1 MPRSDDRAN
10 CWGAVLGSVLL
21 ASVPFDVL
29 AETAAPAPA
38 APSAPAVSDPML
50 TPPPPAPKAIA
61 SWDDALSLIRAQ
73 SPDYVSSAQAVTRAE
88 AQKTIALAAILPIL
102 NGQVGYVHNF
112 FDETVNLASTSPN
125 AVSMTN
131 PAGVVS
137 APVVTPAPD
146 LWSASATVTWAAVDL
161 RRIYGVGTADANV
174 DVAKLTF
181 EDRRRL
187 IAISVVDAMLSTLA
201 AEHVA
206 ELNRVGLRAALERQ
220 NLTQA
225 RFTFGQGTA
234 LDVDRAAQDV
244 EASRSQIISGDES
257 LRQTREALGQ
267 QLGSKVAMA
276 APGSLD
282 LEAFEAAVARTCHT
296 NDDIER
302 RPDVRAAAARVKLAE
317 RAVHDVELQ
326 FVPSIDVGSTLA
338 YSSAPILAP
347 NVTWSLGA
355 TLNVPIFEGGARYGA
370 LRDARAALDQ
380 ARQSLIA
387 AELAA
392 IVGSEQALRGVSV
405 LTDERNVAK
414 NQRDLAERIDQRT
427 RDGYAHGLGTSLDL
441 VTSAQALRQAD
452 INLALLEFQLAMGRA
467 NAVLANA
474 ECAY

>member
-1 MPRSDDRAN
+1 MRRSDDRAK

-21 ASVPFDVL
+21 SSVPFDVQ
-29 AETAAPAPA
+29 AETAPDAPPA
-38 APSAPAVSDPML
+38 ALAPAVSDPML
-50 TPPPPAPKAIA
+50 VAPPPAPKAIA
-61 SWDDALSLIRAQ
+61 TWDDALSLIRAQ

-88 AQKTIALAAILPIL
+88 AQKTIALAAVLPIL

-112 FDETVNLASTSPN
+112 FNETVNLAATSPG
-125 AVSMTN
+125 AVSATN
-131 PAGVVS
+131 PVGVVS
-137 APVVTPAPD
+137 APVVTPASD
-146 LWSASATVTWAAVDL
+146 AWNASATATWAAINL
-161 RRIYGVGTADANV
+161 RSIYGVGTAEANI
-174 DVAKLTF
+174 DVAKLSF

-187 IAISVVDAMLSTLA
+187 IATSVVDAMLATLA

-220 NLTQA
+220 TLTQA

-244 EASRSQIISGDES
+244 AASRALIISGDES
-257 LRQTREALGQ
+257 LRQAREALGLQ
-267 QLGSKVAMA
+267 VGSNVAMSP
-276 APGSLD
+276 PGSLD
-282 LEAFEAAVARTCHT
+282 LEAFEAAVARTCHV

-302 RPDVRAAAARVKLAE
+302 RPDVRSAAARVKLAE
-317 RAVHDVELQ
+317 RAVKDVELQ
-326 FVPSIDVGSTLA
+326 FLPSVDVGSTLG
-338 YSSAPILAP
+338 YSSAPLLAP

-355 TLNVPIFEGGARYGA
+355 TLNVPIFEGGARYGE

-387 AELAA
+387 ARLSA
-392 IVGSEQALRGVSV
+392 IVGSEQTLRSVSV
-405 LTDERNVAK
+405 LSDSRDVAK
-414 NQRDLAERIDQRT
+414 AQRDLAERIDQRT

-452 INLALLEFQLAMGRA
+452 INLALLEFQVAMGRA
-467 NAVLANA
+467 NAVLVNA